1 MLGFSGALPRL
12 WGRCP
17 QKGARDRVWVRA
29 GLQSWPG
36 CRGATWGL
44 LRPRPLHLQGAE
56 IWGPAASSCPGLV
69 FCGRRREGTAPSAG
83 FEREAG
89 RGRAPCFGG
98 LLRERGC
105 SSRLPR
111 AAPHTHGS
119 WGGCRAV
126 SCCSST
132 FSCRVR
138 DRHPAA
144 LSTGGAFLPWKLR
157 SVERKQ
163 KRGGEGGFGDPV
175 PSSRSRGP
183 QELGAERVGKRG
195 HRRLNRSQTTQKPR
209 RILDCSSWERV
220 LPSISSPC
228 IYLEK

>member
-1 MLGFSGALPRL
+1 MLGFSGALPWL

-98 LLRERGC
+98 KEAVPPVCHGQPRTRTGPGADAGRFPVALPLSAAGSGTGILRR
-105 SSRLPR
+105 S
-111 AAPHTHGS
+111 APAG
-119 WGGCRAV
+119 R
-126 SCCSST
+126 SCPGNCAQWKENKREEGREALGT
-132 FSCRVR
+132 RCQA
-138 DRHPAA
+138 PAA
-144 LSTGGAFLPWKLR
+144 
-157 SVERKQ
+157 
-163 KRGGEGGFGDPV
+163 GDPR
-175 PSSRSRGP
+175 SSVLSG
-183 QELGAERVGKRG
+183 
-195 HRRLNRSQTTQKPR
+195 
-209 RILDCSSWERV
+209 WE
-220 LPSISSPC
+220 S
-228 IYLEK
+228 EATAG